1 MSGEREGQRLDRWLW
16 CARFFKSRTLAAK
29 LCNERKVR
37 INRKIAAKASA
48 VIRVD
53 DVLTF
58 PQARA
63 IRVVRIKAL
72 AARRGPAVEARE
84 LYDDLSVPAPAP
96 AAEAA
101 TTTAVRAPGSGRP
114 TKRQRRAIE
123 RLTEEQP

>member
-37 INRKIAAKASA
+37 INRRIAAKASA
-48 VIRVD
+48 VVRVD

-63 IRVVRIKAL
+63 IRVVRIKAV
-72 AARRGPAVEARE
+72 ATRRGPAVEARE
-84 LYDDLSVPAPAP
+84 LYDDLSAPAP
-96 AAEAA
+96 AAEA
-101 TTTAVRAPGSGRP
+101 TTLTAIRAPGSGRP
-114 TKRQRRAIE
+114 TKRQRRAID
-123 RLTEEQP
+123 RLAEEQP